1 MLEVDLISNLDEIF
15 DEINGTRPDIE
26 LEPADLPKSITKE
39 ELLKDEWIKKII
51 DKM

>member
-26 LEPADLPKSITKE
+26 LEPADCPNPS
-39 ELLKDEWIKKII
+39 LKKNCSR
-51 DKM
+51 MNG